1 MVITLLALVGV
12 PVAAAK
18 TKPTGAKA
26 ANTGGAGA
34 TGTGT
39 TTTGTGTTP
48 TTTPPICPTSTTT
61 PGGTTTTPVGTIPAG
76 TPTTGTTT
84 PTPTTT
90 PTGTTATP
98 TSGGVGI
105 AGPAPTACTLSDPT
119 VPGYVAKIVNGLA
132 YAPAQAPLAVQRAIW
147 AGDEIR
153 TKPYIY
159 GGGHASFKAA
169 GYDCSGT
176 VSYVLHAAGALKTP
190 EDSGDLMSWGVSGV
204 GQWITVYT
212 DPAHAF
218 IEIAGIRLDTSAED
232 DPNPP
237 PGSGPRWRP
246 LYAHPQGFMAR
257 HPLGY

>member
-18 TKPTGAKA
+18 TKAPGAKA
-26 ANTGGAGA
+26 ATTGGTGT

-39 TTTGTGTTP
+39 TTTGTPTTP
-48 TTTPPICPTSTTT
+48 TTPVCPPSTTT
-61 PGGTTTTPVGTIPAG
+61 PAGTTTPTTPAGTTTTGGTTTT
-76 TPTTGTTT
+76 TPTTA
-84 PTPTTT
+84 PV
-90 PTGTTATP
+90 
-98 TSGGVGI
+98 SGGVGI
-105 AGPAPTACTLSDPT
+105 AGPTPTACTPTDPT
-119 VPGYVAKIVNGLA
+119 VPGYVGEIVGGLA

-147 AGDEIR
+147 AGDQIR
-153 TKPYIY
+153 NKPYIY
-159 GGGHASFKAA
+159 GGGHASFKSA

-176 VSYVLHAAGALKTP
+176 VSYVLHAAGLLKTP

-232 DPNPP
+232 DPDPP

-246 LYAHPQGFMAR
+246 LYAHPQGFVAR